1 MIKTDMQWLSRVLNG
16 QLSGDNITIDSVCT
30 DTRQLTPGCLF
41 IALKGPNFDAHSLLE
56 QAVAAGA
63 AAVLVEQRAEHPTLQ
78 QLPQIVVKN
87 TRHALGQLGAAVK
100 AAVNPRTIA
109 ITGSSGKTTVKEMLA
124 AMLASHGNVLATAGN
139 FNNDIGCPLTLL
151 RLTPEH
157 RYAVIELGANHQGEI
172 AYTTSLTKPD
182 VAIINNVAPAHVEG
196 FGSVHGVFIA
206 KTEIFQ
212 GLSADGWCFTPAASE
227 FAPAWQQQLAG
238 RKHVTFGRDSTDPTT
253 LHASAISLDSR
264 GCASFI
270 AHVPALLAAGQAQQL
285 PVQLNVPGLHNVDNA
300 LVALGAAL
308 AIGCDSNRVVPA
320 LAQLQPVPGRMN
332 VMTLS
337 PQLQVIDDSYNANV
351 GSVKAAIEVLA
362 QVKGVRIMALGDMA
376 ELGTEAEH
384 YHRQVGEHAR
394 QQGIDHL
401 YTLGSLSQSA
411 SAVLAAPA
419 GQHFDT
425 FDDLV
430 AQLIATLQQA
440 TQPVTVVVKGSRSA
454 RMERLVAALQHW
466 QAQQP
471 AAADH
476 EGHHSC

>member
-1 MIKTDMQWLSRVLNG
+1 MIKTDIQWLSRVVDG
-16 QLSGDNITIDSVCT
+16 QLSGDNIAIDSVCT

-63 AAVLVEQRAEHPTLQ
+63 AAVVVEQRVEHPALQ

-100 AAVNPRTIA
+100 ATVNPRTIA

-227 FAPAWQQQLAG
+227 FAPAWQQQLAD
-238 RKHVTFGRDSTDPTT
+238 RKHVTFGRDSTDPNT
-253 LHASAISLDSR
+253 LHASAIRLDSR

-270 AHVPALLAAGQAQQL
+270 AHVPARLAAGQAQQL

-332 VMTLS
+332 VITLS

-362 QVKGVRIMALGDMA
+362 QAKGLRIMALGDMA

-401 YTLGSLSQSA
+401 YTLGSLSHSA

-419 GQHFDT
+419 GQHFDN

-471 AAADH
+471 AAAH
-476 EGHHSC
+476 QKGQHSC